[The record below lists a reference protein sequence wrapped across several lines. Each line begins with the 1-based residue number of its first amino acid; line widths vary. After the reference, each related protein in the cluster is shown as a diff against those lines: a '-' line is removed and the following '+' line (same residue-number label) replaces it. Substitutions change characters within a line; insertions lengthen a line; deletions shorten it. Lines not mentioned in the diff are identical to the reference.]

1 MLCPRCGYRHI
12 IKNGSIHNKKQK
24 YQCNTCRMQF
34 VEHPENKI
42 IDDYTKK
49 LINKLLLER
58 ISLAGITRVVDVSET
73 WLQNFVKSKFK
84 EVSREIKVTVKSK
97 GRLTIECD
105 EEWSY
110 VGNKENKMWTWLA
123 IDKETREC
131 VGCYIGSRDRSGAQG
146 LWDSLPPVYRQCAV
160 AYTDFWEAYNTVFPK
175 NRHRAVAKNSGLTNH
190 IERLNNTFRQ
200 RISRLVRKT
209 LSFSKNLENHIGA
222 IWYFIHD
229 YNRAIMLKLNP

>member
-1 MLCPRCGYRHI
+1 MFCSKCGSTHI

-24 YQCNTCRMQF
+24 YQCNTCRRQF

-42 IDDYTKK
+42 IDEKTKE

-58 ISLAGITRVVDVSET
+58 IPLAGIVRATGVSDT
-73 WLQNFVKSKFK
+73 WLQAFVNSKFK
-84 EVSREIKVTVKSK
+84 AVPRQIKVTIKAK

-105 EEWSY
+105 EECSY
-110 VGNKENKMWTWLA
+110 VGNKGYKVWIWLA

-131 VGCYIGSRDRSGAQG
+131 VGCFIGDRSRSSAQG
-146 LWDSLPPVYRQCAV
+146 LWASLPSVYRQCAV
-160 AYTDFWEAYNTVFPK
+160 AYTDFWEAYNSVFPQ
-175 NRHRAVAKNSGLTNH
+175 NRHRAVAKKTGLTNH

-209 LSFSKNLENHIGA
+209 LSFSKKLENHIGA

-229 YNRAIMLKLNP
+229 YNNVITAPLNS

>member
-1 MLCPRCGYRHI
+1 MFCPKCGSTRI
-12 IKNGSIHNKKQK
+12 IKNGSIHNKKKK
-24 YQCNTCRMQF
+24 YQCNTCRRQF

-42 IDDYTKK
+42 IDDKTIK

-58 ISLAGITRVVDVSET
+58 ISMEGIVRVTGVSDT
-73 WLQNFVKSKFK
+73 WLQNFVNAKFK
-84 EVSREIKVTVKSK
+84 AVSRQIEVTTKPK

-110 VGNKENKMWTWLA
+110 VGNKENKVWTWLA

-131 VGCYIGSRDRSGAQG
+131 IGCFIGDRSRSSAQG
-146 LWDSLPPVYRQCAV
+146 LWDSFPPVYRQCAV
-160 AYTDFWEAYNTVFPK
+160 AYTDFWEAYNSVFPK
-175 NRHRAVAKNSGLTNH
+175 NRHRAVAKSTGLTNH

-209 LSFSKNLENHIGA
+209 LSFSKNLANHIGA

-229 YNRAIMLKLNP
+229 YNNTIKVFLNS

>member
-1 MLCPRCGYRHI
+1 MFCRKCGSTRI

-24 YQCNTCRMQF
+24 YQCNTCRKQF

-42 IDDYTKK
+42 IDDRTIK
-49 LINKLLLER
+49 LVNRLLLEK
-58 ISLAGITRVVDVSET
+58 IPLAGIARSAEVSET
-73 WLQNFVKSKFK
+73 WLQKFVNSKFK
-84 EVSREIKVTVKSK
+84 AVPRQIKVTVKPK

-110 VGNKENKMWTWLA
+110 VGNKGNKIWTWLS

-131 VGCYIGSRDRSGAQG
+131 VGCYIGSRDRSSAQG

-160 AYTDFWEAYNTVFPK
+160 TYTDFWEAYNTVFPK
-175 NRHRAVAKNSGLTNH
+175 NRHRAVAKNTGLTNH

-209 LSFSKNLENHIGA
+209 LSFSKKLENHIGA

-229 YNRAIMLKLNP
+229 YNQAIIANLNS